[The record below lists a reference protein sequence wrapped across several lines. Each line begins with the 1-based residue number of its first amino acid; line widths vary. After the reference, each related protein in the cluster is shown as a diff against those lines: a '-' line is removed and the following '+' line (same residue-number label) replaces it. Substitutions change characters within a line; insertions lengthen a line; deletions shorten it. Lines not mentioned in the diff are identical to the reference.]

1 MCRDLLLV
9 DIILKYNTVLVANSE
24 EKLQE
29 LLNWITKE
37 SEKDLILRK
46 NVVISKV

>member
-24 EKLQE
+24 EKLQA